1 MSTFLGEL
9 IGTMLLIILGNG
21 VVAGVLLNKSK
32 VKDAGWI
39 VITLAWG
46 LAVTFSIYAVGQ
58 ISGAHI
64 NPAVTLGFAAA
75 GEFNETFMHSRLTTG
90 R

>member
-32 VKDAGWI
+32 VKE
-39 VITLAWG
+39 VRFL
-46 LAVTFSIYAVGQ
+46 VK
-58 ISGAHI
+58 
-64 NPAVTLGFAAA
+64 
-75 GEFNETFMHSRLTTG
+75 
-90 R
+90 